1 MTGILL
7 NRIAHSAVFALI
19 ASITIVSLV
28 AMSFMMAEPAISY
41 GQVLEDTS
49 TFTVRQQI
57 TDESSFTTNA
67 SNVTMVGSLNG
78 VTGGNATGTTG
89 FTIRTNNATG
99 WHVTIDFFDNAGAHA
114 MYGES
119 DGDESLRDYG
129 GDVVGEPSYNFTAS
143 TAAQFAY
150 SVQASSSLELDQSF
164 LDNAT
169 NACNSNGGGQTAFKC
184 WKAPST
190 SEFQILDS
198 DSAAATGASSTVTFN
213 VRVPNN
219 PSPGL
224 TAQWYT
230 ATATL
235 SLYTH

>member
-1 MTGILL
+1 MTGTLSQ
-7 NRIAHSAVFALI
+7 RIAHSASFALV
-19 ASITIVSLV
+19 ASITILSLIF
-28 AMSFMMAEPAISY
+28 MSFMMAEPAISH

-99 WHVTIDFFDNAGAHA
+99 WHVTIDFFDNAGDHA
-114 MYGES
+114 MYGET
-119 DGDESLRDYG
+119 DGDESIRDYS
-129 GDVVGEPSYNFTAS
+129 GDSGGEPSYNFTAS

-150 SVQASSSLELDQSF
+150 SVQASSTSELDQSF
-164 LDNAT
+164 RDNAT
-169 NACNSNGGGQTAFKC
+169 NACNQLAGGQTNFRC

-198 DSAAATGASSTVTFN
+198 DSSASTGASSTVTFN

-219 PSPGL
+219 PNPTPS
-224 TAQWYT
+224 AQWYT